1 MLMTLVV
8 HLLLREI
15 VRNLLLLLLMLMQ
28 PSAEGVSIHVWN
40 LTCRYLKPLHFF
52 SQGIIQSISKF
63 GLFFHGLQPEF
74 ELSVLN
80 S

>member
-15 VRNLLLLLLMLMQ
+15 VRNLLLLLLMLLQ

-40 LTCRYLKPLHFF
+40 LTCRYLKPQDFF
-52 SQGIIQSISKF
+52 SQGIIQSCTEQI
-63 GLFFHGLQPEF
+63 HGHKVTDWSLVDPQMP
-74 ELSVLN
+74 
-80 S
+80 